1 MQQETWMF
9 VIGVGNDLHTSH
21 RDVSDMGHHFNRIGI
36 PSSANKEDQST
47 KSSGDAGGSQI
58 FRKLAA
64 GDLIVVWI

>member
-21 RDVSDMGHHFNRIGI
+21 GDVSDMGHHFNRIGI
-36 PSSANKEDQST
+36 PSSANKEDQPT
-47 KSSGDAGGSQI
+47 KSSGHAAGSQI
-58 FRKLAA
+58 VRELAA